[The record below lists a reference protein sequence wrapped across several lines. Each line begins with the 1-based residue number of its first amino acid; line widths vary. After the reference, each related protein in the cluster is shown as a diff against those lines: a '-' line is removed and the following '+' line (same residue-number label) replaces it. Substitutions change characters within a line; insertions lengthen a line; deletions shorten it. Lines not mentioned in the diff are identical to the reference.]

1 MSAATEATLEELLY
15 VARSQNTNLN
25 AIQRL
30 LSGSGGGGG
39 NAGVSNASRDAERN
53 IRSMSAASSAASAA
67 LGALKLATNLVG
79 GIIGSV
85 VNVFTT
91 LIGGIQKT
99 ILNLV
104 QFGQM
109 AMMGTARLS
118 DFYSALGDLPFFMGT
133 IFRMYSDIIR
143 VREATL
149 DAFRQIS
156 TSGATFGGSLTEFR
170 NTAFRARLT
179 MQEFSEAVRGS
190 AEALAPIGTQEG
202 ARRFGA
208 IVAQLTSGAMGNAL
222 FGLGY
227 TAKQIADGTG
237 TFLSV
242 IGGMNRA
249 KAMSDAQLAQG
260 AAGLLLEIDLLA
272 KATGKS
278 REEAEKAL
286 KDKQFQGAFE
296 YFTNNLGNE
305 QKTAVR
311 AMISRVQETSP
322 ALADFI
328 KQFLMTGGGPLVAM
342 NDQMSAL
349 FSALGPGVQGLV
361 ADFAR
366 AGTQTK
372 DRAEAEA
379 LIENTLTR
387 AARMFEGNVVTP
399 LGRSASYM
407 ALFNNGIVN
416 QTGLLS
422 RSVRNQGMTEEEQ
435 RKISARNVAEQKKAA
450 AGSAAAAAQAE
461 YSIRQFGQGI
471 FAMVE
476 KFITP
481 IAQQLE
487 QVLTQIV
494 KFMLPYVKAVINW
507 FFDAFNKIKT
517 AGSSSIEG
525 GLKVFSEKLVEG
537 AEKVSAAM
545 APIWEAMKPVLIK
558 IFDGFANFIKPYFV
572 KMADYV
578 IDAIN
583 AWLYQTPILR
593 NLPGVEDPE
602 TRKRRRNIEYVDMEL
617 ESLRRETADYRS
629 TIAKAG
635 KDASPALSSILTKRE
650 ARLKELEMWMEDNR
664 SRLGS
669 NQQPVPQ
676 GRAMGTIGMTGSW
689 WEKEDKTVSL
699 HAGETVATQ
708 DQIRQI
714 VDFASQNGSSNELSR
729 LNTLMSQLVKE
740 TQRVADNTARN
751 VQATKELNGN
761 LFAA

>member
-39 NAGVSNASRDAERN
+39 GNAGVSNASRDAERN
-53 IRSMSAASSAASAA
+53 IRSMSAASAAASAA

-79 GIIGSV
+79 GIIGTV

-91 LIGGIQKT
+91 LIGSIQKT

-109 AMMGTARLS
+109 AMLGTARLS

-133 IFRMYSDIIR
+133 IFRMYADIIR

-249 KAMSDAQLAQG
+249 RSLSDAQLAQG

-349 FSALGPGVQGLV
+349 FASLGPGLEGLV

-372 DRAEAEA
+372 DRAASEA
-379 LIENTLTR
+379 LLENTLTR

-399 LGRSASYM
+399 LGRSASYL
-407 ALFNNGIVN
+407 ALFNNGLLN
-416 QTGLLS
+416 QNGLLS
-422 RSVRNQGMTEEEQ
+422 RLVRNQGMTEEEQ
-435 RKISARNVAEQKKAA
+435 RKNSARNVAEQKKAA

-461 YSIRQFGQGI
+461 YNIRNFGQAI

-487 QVLTQIV
+487 SVLKQIV
-494 KFMLPYVKAVINW
+494 QFILPYVKSIFNW
-507 FFDAFNKIKT
+507 LFDAFNKIKT
-517 AGSSSIEG
+517 AGSASIEG
-525 GLKVFSEKLVEG
+525 GLRVFSDKLVEG
-537 AEKVSAAM
+537 ADKIWAAM

-558 IFDGFANFIKPYFV
+558 IFDGFANFLKPYFV

-578 IDAIN
+578 IDSIN
-583 AWLYQTPILR
+583 AWMSTVPILR
-593 NLPGVEDPE
+593 SLPGVEDPE
-602 TRKRRRNIEYVDMEL
+602 KRKAQRNVQYTEMEV
-617 ESLRRETADYRS
+617 ESLRREVSDFQAANARNKN
-629 TIAKAG
+629 A
-635 KDASPALSSILTKRE
+635 ALESLITKKQQRIN
-650 ARLKELEMWMEDNR
+650 ELMLWIEENR
-664 SRLGS
+664 SREK
-669 NQQPVPQ
+669 NQTPVPPARQ
-676 GRAMGTIGMTGSW
+676 LGTVGMTGSW
-689 WEKEDKTVSL
+689 WEKEDKTVSI

-708 DQIRQI
+708 DQIKQI
-714 VDFASQNGSSNELSR
+714 VDYASQNGSSNELSR
-729 LNTLMSQLVKE
+729 LNTLMSQLVRE

-761 LFAA
+761 MFAA